1 MHRAGKVKRELF
13 AMALI
18 IFAEIVNLIVFWG
31 CEYSSEYY
39 PIKRQNYHHIETS
52 QLICRANQLTGFY
65 MMATLAVNEL
75 MIIYSLPWRNR

>member
-31 CEYSSEYY
+31 CEYSSEYL
-39 PIKRQNYHHIETS
+39 IKRQNYHHIETS

-65 MMATLAVNEL
+65 MMGN
-75 MIIYSLPWRNR
+75 IGR

>member
-31 CEYSSEYY
+31 CEYSSEYL
-39 PIKRQNYHHIETS
+39 IKRQNYHHIETS
-52 QLICRANQLTGFY
+52 QLIWRANQLTGFY